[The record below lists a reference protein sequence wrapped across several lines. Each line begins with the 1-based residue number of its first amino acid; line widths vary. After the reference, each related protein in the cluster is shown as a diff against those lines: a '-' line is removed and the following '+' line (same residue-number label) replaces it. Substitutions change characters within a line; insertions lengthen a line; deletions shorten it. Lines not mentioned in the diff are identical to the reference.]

1 MDKIFGTNQP
11 AAQPLANGQQP
22 PAAGPGGIPA
32 GYSATTAATAT
43 SDANGVIPPD
53 ANKQGDAS
61 TDTASPLDEF
71 KDLWQNVANS
81 ETDTP
86 EGVLGNID
94 PKQIMAAASK
104 VNFAKV
110 ITAEDIA
117 AIQAGGDGATA
128 ALGRALN
135 STSQAVYAQAAL
147 AASKLIEQSSSKIEE
162 RILSKLPDQVR
173 RNLLDNNM
181 VEDNAAYSHSAAA
194 PLVQLVQNQLAT
206 KYPNATPSQLKKMA
220 QDYFS
225 NTFKA
230 INGDQSKDT
239 SNTDTKNKKGDV
251 DIDWATE
258 LDLF

>member
-1 MDKIFGTNQP
+1 MDKIFGNSSPAANQQQP
-11 AAQPLANGQQP
+11 AG
-22 PAAGPGGIPA
+22 PAGVPA
-32 GYSATTAATAT
+32 GYNATTAATAT

-53 ANKQGDAS
+53 ANNQGDAG

-71 KDLWQNVANS
+71 KDLWQTAANS
-81 ETDTP
+81 DTDLP

-94 PKQIMAAASK
+94 PKQILAAAGK

-110 ITAEDIA
+110 IPAEDIA
-117 AIQAGGDGATA
+117 AIQAGGEGATA

-135 STSQAVYAQAAL
+135 ATSQAVYAQSAL
-147 AASKLIEQSSSKIEE
+147 AATKLIEQATSKIEE

-181 VEDNAAYSHSAAA
+181 VEDNAAYSHPAAA

-206 KYPNATPSQLKKMA
+206 KHPNATPSQLKKMA
-220 QDYFS
+220 QDYFANS
-225 NTFKA
+225 FKA

-239 SNTDTKNKKGDV
+239 NNTTTVNKKGDV